1 MSATTP
7 IDFMS
12 LSSDIHILIISFL
25 PTYEIFTGISLT
37 CKRFSELCKRSL
49 VWQGKY
55 FKVQFENQ
63 LLVPGPLLCHSAVPY
78 KDEKGNYQMIFY
90 GGNLSNTN
98 IIENVKKDIWC
109 YQFDEKK
116 WHKSLGAHK
125 ALTEHTSVVY
135 KNNMYIFG
143 GNGGLV
149 ENYSNNV
156 LSYPLPFKPD
166 TVFTRL
172 ESQSTAPPARSG
184 HSAVV
189 YQDSMYVFGGWNG
202 HTSLSDFYCF
212 NFETQTWK
220 KMESQ
225 GTPPSKRRMHCT
237 VVYNDCMYLFG
248 GYDESRP
255 ARSDNDLYQY
265 HFKTDTWEVVK
276 CRGILPCGRSRA
288 AAVVRDNFMY
298 IVGGWDRVVH
308 FDDSYRLDLD
318 KFIWYQERNDL
329 NMKIAQQSCVVL
341 EDWMIMYGGKTYK
354 DANSQEMAPSSD
366 LLITRLGVTLPNK
379 VQSAAMHS

>member
-7 IDFMS
+7 IEFMS
-12 LSSDIHILIISFL
+12 FASEIHIRIISFMS
-25 PTYEIFTGISLT
+25 TSEVFTGLSLT

-55 FKVQFENQ
+55 FKLQFEN
-63 LLVPGPLLCHSAVPY
+63 LPVVPGPLLCHSAVPY
-78 KDEKGNYQMIFY
+78 KDDKGKYQMIFY

-109 YQFDEKK
+109 YQFDQQK

-135 KNNMYIFG
+135 ENNMYIFG

-156 LSYPLPFKPD
+156 LSYPLPFKPES
-166 TVFTRL
+166 VFTRI
-172 ESQSTAPPARSG
+172 ETQNTAPPARSG

-189 YQDSMYVFGGWNG
+189 YQESMYVFGGWNG
-202 HTSLSDFYCF
+202 HTSLNDFYSF
-212 NFETQTWK
+212 NFESQSWK
-220 KMESQ
+220 KIESE
-225 GTPPSKRRMHCT
+225 GTPPTKRRMHCT
-237 VVYNDCMYLFG
+237 VVYEDSMFLFG

-255 ARSDNDLYQY
+255 ARSDNELYRYQ
-265 HFKTDTWEVVK
+265 FKTNTWETLK
-276 CRGILPCGRSRA
+276 CHGSIPCGRSRA
-288 AAVVRDNFMY
+288 AAVVKNNFMY
-298 IVGGWDRVVH
+298 IIGGWDRVIH
-308 FDDSYRLDLD
+308 FDDSYRLDLE
-318 KFIWYQERNDL
+318 KFIWYKEKTDL
-329 NMKIAQQSCVVL
+329 NMKIAQQSCIVM

-354 DANSQEMAPSSD
+354 DGNSQEMAPSSD
-366 LLITRLGVTLPNK
+366 LLITRLGVTLPKK
-379 VQSAAMHS
+379 VPAALHS

>member
-7 IDFMS
+7 IEFMS
-12 LSSDIHILIISFL
+12 LSSEIHILIISYL
-25 PTYEIFTGISLT
+25 PTAEIFSGISLT

-55 FKVQFENQ
+55 FKVAFDNQ
-63 LLVPGPLLCHSAVPY
+63 TVVPGPLLCHSAVPF
-78 KDEKGNYQMIFY
+78 KDENGNYQMIFY

-109 YQFDEKK
+109 YQFDQKK

-156 LSYPLPFKPD
+156 LSYPLPFKPEN
-166 TVFTRL
+166 VFTRI
-172 ESQSTAPPARSG
+172 ETQNTSPPARSG

-189 YQDSMYVFGGWNG
+189 YQNSMYVFGGWNG
-202 HTSLSDFYCF
+202 HTSLSDFHSF

-220 KMESQ
+220 KLESQ
-225 GTPPSKRRMHCT
+225 GECPTKRRMHCT
-237 VVYNDCMYLFG
+237 VVYKDFMYLFG

-255 ARSDNDLYQY
+255 ARSDNELYRY
-265 HFKTDTWEVVK
+265 HFKTDTWELIK
-276 CRGILPCGRSRA
+276 CRGTIPNGRSRA
-288 AAVVRDNFMY
+288 AAIVKDNFMY
-298 IVGGWDRVVH
+298 IIGGWDRVVH
-308 FDDSYRLDLD
+308 FDDSFRLDLD
-318 KFIWYQERNDL
+318 KFTWYQERIDL
-329 NMKIAQQSCVVL
+329 NMKIAQQSCVVM
-341 EDWMIMYGGKTYK
+341 EDWMVMYGGKTYK
-354 DANSQEMAPSSD
+354 DINSQEMAPSSD
-366 LLITRLGVTLPNK
+366 LLITRLGVTLPKK
-379 VQSAAMHS
+379 VQTAMHS